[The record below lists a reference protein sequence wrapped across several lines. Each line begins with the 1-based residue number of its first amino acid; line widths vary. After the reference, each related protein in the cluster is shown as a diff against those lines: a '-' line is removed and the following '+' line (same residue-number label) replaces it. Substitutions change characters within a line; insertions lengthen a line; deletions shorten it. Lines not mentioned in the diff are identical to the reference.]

1 VLALLFVLGAAMRNA
16 PARFL
21 NLLWWLGLAKLF
33 LPLPLLGSLGGH
45 ALRPIIRTL
54 LPAFREDSLAGSELG
69 TVLVWLRNASAALDP
84 IGPVLH
90 APSSKLASLEPLFV
104 ILTAFWFAG
113 ALWFALRWARGR
125 IRGRSSREL
134 NRGIPVPLAPLAI
147 RRRIAAAL
155 HGTRIPP
162 SAIRVIREP
171 VVPGVAGFFRPRILV
186 SRMLIGSLGARALRG
201 ILLHE
206 DEHRR
211 RYDPLRAILQRAA
224 VIAFFYYPLLWPL
237 LRRIRTTAEIACD
250 EVALRCGISPRTY
263 TRALAD
269 TLALGLGTANPST
282 GISLRESSL
291 IRCRLHRLEQHGR
304 YVAMRR
310 YRFALAAGAL
320 LVALTSLSPSFP
332 AIAASDGDQAAQEPP
347 VPTSVVP
354 ATYPD
359 DARAAG
365 AEGMVVLVVIVGED
379 GNIAGVSIKES
390 VPGWPSFADSASAAA
405 WQWEF
410 EPATSDGEPVE
421 IKVLIAFQF
430 VLD

>member
-45 ALRPIIRTL
+45 ALRPIIHTL
-54 LPAFREDSLAGSELG
+54 LPALREASLAGSELG

-147 RRRIAAAL
+147 RRRIAA
-155 HGTRIPP
+155 
-162 SAIRVIREP
+162 
-171 VVPGVAGFFRPRILV
+171 
-186 SRMLIGSLGARALRG
+186 
-201 ILLHE
+201 
-206 DEHRR
+206 
-211 RYDPLRAILQRAA
+211 

-237 LRRIRTTAEIACD
+237 LRRIRATAEIACD

-269 TLALGLGTANPST
+269 TLALGLGAASQSA

-291 IRCRLHRLEQHGR
+291 IRCWLHRLEQHGR

-332 AIAASDGDQAAQEPP
+332 AIAAGDGDQAAQEPP

-379 GNIAGVSIKES
+379 GNVAGVSIKES

-421 IKVLIAFQF
+421 IKVLIPFQF